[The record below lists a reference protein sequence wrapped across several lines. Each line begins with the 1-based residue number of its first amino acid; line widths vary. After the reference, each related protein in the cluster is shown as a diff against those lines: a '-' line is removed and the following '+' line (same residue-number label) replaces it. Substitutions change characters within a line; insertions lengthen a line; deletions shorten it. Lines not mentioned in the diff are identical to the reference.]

1 MPSAWVRAWRGS
13 NSPDPA
19 TGPAVRKTTSNS
31 RACTTRF
38 SFRTSPNS
46 PAPTRTPR
54 AASSRPSMNF
64 TTAASRSWCRPR
76 RRPPSFIGANGSRSS
91 FTAPRAASWKC
102 RRNAISPA
110 NTNPWHNSRMKT
122 VAEFKIH
129 YRQILGEA
137 GEVLAPLPQ
146 FAQDTAEVLRMY
158 RAMTLVRVFD
168 AKAVNLQRT
177 GQLGT
182 YPSSL
187 GHEATHVGV
196 GAAMRPEDVLAPVY
210 REFGTQLWRGVTMTE
225 ILTYWGGD
233 ERGNDF
239 AVPRQDFAWC
249 VPIATQTL
257 HAAGAAMAFKVRKE
271 PRCALAYIGDGGTS
285 EGAFYEA
292 LNLAGSRALPVVF
305 VIVNNGWAI
314 SVPVSAQTA
323 AKTLAQKAVA
333 AGIPGV
339 QVDGNDVFAVRGG
352 VAEALGAARLGAGP
366 SVIEA
371 MTYRLSDHTTADD
384 ATRYRSGEEVKDAW
398 ALEPLIRLRKFLIDA
413 GLWDAAKEYALLE
426 ECTQKVDAAVR

>member
-1 MPSAWVRAWRGS
+1 
-13 NSPDPA
+13 
-19 TGPAVRKTTSNS
+19 
-31 RACTTRF
+31 
-38 SFRTSPNS
+38 
-46 PAPTRTPR
+46 
-54 AASSRPSMNF
+54 
-64 TTAASRSWCRPR
+64 
-76 RRPPSFIGANGSRSS
+76 
-91 FTAPRAASWKC
+91 
-102 RRNAISPA
+102 
-110 NTNPWHNSRMKT
+110 MKT

-129 YRQILGEA
+129 YRQILGPR
-137 GEVLAPLPQ
+137 GEVVAALPR
-146 FAQDTAEVLRMY
+146 FAEDSAQVLRMY

-168 AKAVNLQRT
+168 TKAVNLQRT

-182 YPSSL
+182 YPSCL
-187 GHEATHVGV
+187 GHEAAHVAI

-233 ERGNDF
+233 ERGSDF

-257 HAAGAAMAFKVRKE
+257 HAAGAAMAFKIRKE

-314 SVPVSAQTA
+314 SVPTKEQTA
-323 AKTLAQKAVA
+323 AQTLAQKAVA

-339 QVDGNDVFAVRGG
+339 QVDGNDVFAVRQ
-352 VAEALGAARLGAGP
+352 VVEEALDAARRGAGP
-366 SVIEA
+366 SLIETL
-371 MTYRLSDHTTADD
+371 TYRLSDHTTADD
-384 ATRYRSGEEVKDAW
+384 ASRYRSGEEVKDAW
-398 ALEPLIRLRKFLIDA
+398 TLEPLIRIREFLIHA
-413 GLWDAAKEYALLE
+413 GVWDAAKEASLLQECALE
-426 ECTQKVDAAVR
+426 VDAAVTEYLAKSKPSTDAMFDHLFAALPAHLREQRLLARKYGSIPSGH

>member
-1 MPSAWVRAWRGS
+1 
-13 NSPDPA
+13 
-19 TGPAVRKTTSNS
+19 
-31 RACTTRF
+31 
-38 SFRTSPNS
+38 
-46 PAPTRTPR
+46 
-54 AASSRPSMNF
+54 
-64 TTAASRSWCRPR
+64 
-76 RRPPSFIGANGSRSS
+76 
-91 FTAPRAASWKC
+91 
-102 RRNAISPA
+102 
-110 NTNPWHNSRMKT
+110 MKT

-129 YRQILGEA
+129 YRQILDPA
-137 GEVLAPLPQ
+137 GAAVAPLPH
-146 FAQDTAEVLRMY
+146 FAEDTAEILRMY

-182 YPSSL
+182 YPSCL
-187 GHEATHVGV
+187 GHEAAHIGI

-257 HAAGAAMAFKVRKE
+257 HAAGAAMAFKILKQ

-292 LNLAGSRALPVVF
+292 LNVAGARALPVVF

-323 AKTLAQKAVA
+323 AHTLAQKAVA

-339 QVDGNDVFAVRGG
+339 QVDGNDVFAVRDVVGK
-352 VAEALGAARLGAGP
+352 ALEAARHGAGP
-366 SVIEA
+366 TLIEA
-371 MTYRLSDHTTADD
+371 LTYRLSDHTTSDD
-384 ATRYRSGEEVKDAW
+384 ASRYRSPREVKEAW
-398 ALEPLIRLRKFLIDA
+398 ALEPLLRLRQFLVARGD
-413 GLWDAAKEYALLE
+413 WNDAKESALLE
-426 ECTQKVDAAVR
+426 ECTVQVEAAVGEYLGCAKPTTDAMFEHLFAALPAHLHEQRLIARKYGSKPSGH

>member
-1 MPSAWVRAWRGS
+1 
-13 NSPDPA
+13 
-19 TGPAVRKTTSNS
+19 
-31 RACTTRF
+31 
-38 SFRTSPNS
+38 
-46 PAPTRTPR
+46 
-54 AASSRPSMNF
+54 
-64 TTAASRSWCRPR
+64 
-76 RRPPSFIGANGSRSS
+76 
-91 FTAPRAASWKC
+91 
-102 RRNAISPA
+102 
-110 NTNPWHNSRMKT
+110 MKT
-122 VAEFKIH
+122 VAEFHIR
-129 YRQILGEA
+129 YRQILSPTGDA
-137 GEVLAPLPQ
+137 VAPLPE
-146 FAQDTAEVLRMY
+146 FAKDTAEVLRMY

-187 GHEATHVGV
+187 GHEAAHVGI

-257 HAAGAAMAFKVRKE
+257 HAAGAAMAFKILRE

-292 LNLAGSRALPVVF
+292 LNLAGARSLPVVF

-314 SVPVSAQTA
+314 SVPTKSQTA
-323 AKTLAQKAVA
+323 AQTLAQKAVA

-339 QVDGNDVFAVRGG
+339 QVDGNDVFAVRETVGD
-352 VAEALGAARLGAGP
+352 ALEAARHGAGP
-366 SVIEA
+366 SLIEA
-371 MTYRLSDHTTADD
+371 LTYRLSDHTTADD
-384 ATRYRSGEEVKDAW
+384 ASRYRSGQEVKEAW
-398 ALEPLIRLRKFLIDA
+398 ALEPLLRIRAFLVKADA
-413 GLWDAAKEYALLE
+413 WDAAKEQALLD
-426 ECTQKVDAAVR
+426 ECALQVDAAVSEYLGKTRPSTDAMFDHLFAVLPAHLHEQRLIARKYGSKHSGH